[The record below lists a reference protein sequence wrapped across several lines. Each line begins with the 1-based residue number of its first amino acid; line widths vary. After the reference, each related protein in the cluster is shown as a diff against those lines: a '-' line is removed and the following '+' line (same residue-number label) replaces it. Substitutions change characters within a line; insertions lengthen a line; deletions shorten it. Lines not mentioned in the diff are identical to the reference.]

1 MIDKD
6 FFLKPLHP
14 MHKHYEALRAAYV
27 DQLSNKEIAQKFG
40 YTLYS
45 FKSLR
50 RDYKKINPEDI
61 FRDLKRGPKGP
72 QEKTLSARE
81 RIIELRKKNFSVI
94 EIQERLKHEG
104 IQLSVNHINKLLVNE
119 GFTRL
124 FRRTNRKRLEAL
136 QQDRRYPEV
145 ADIKRFV
152 EKTEVSTGFG
162 GIFLFLPLIK
172 GLRLDELLR
181 MDGFYGS
188 KLIPSL
194 SYLLSYLALKLIGK
208 ERLCHIDDVSF
219 DYGLGVFAG
228 LNVLPKSANISS
240 YSYRH
245 PSGLIR
251 KLLKGFVKTLYLQ
264 GYLVGKNIN
273 LDFHVIPHYG
283 EEAVLENH
291 WVPTRGKGM
300 KSVLSF
306 FAQDLDTTFLCF
318 SDGEVK
324 REERNDEILEFV
336 KFYEGSTG
344 LLPERLVFD
353 SKLTTY
359 RNLNE
364 LNKRGISF
372 VTLKRRGKNFMK
384 QVARITEWEKVRLDN
399 IKRKYRLLEF
409 AESHIDLKDYEGKL
423 RQIIVTGT
431 GREFPMCLITND
443 MKSSVKTIITIYS
456 HRWRIENNIQEN
468 VDFFNLNALASPVV
482 VKVDFDIAFTLIANT
497 LYKILAQK
505 TKWFKQATPRT
516 ISRNFIEVVTKVFID
531 EDSIRV
537 KFGKKSYNP
546 VIMEWV
552 NSLEKMKISWWS
564 NRTLEFYFE

>member
-6 FFLKPLHP
+6 FFLHPAHP
-14 MHKHYEALRAAYV
+14 MQKRYEALRAACV
-27 DQLSNKEIAQKFG
+27 DQLSDAEIAQRFG

-45 FKSLR
+45 FKSLK
-50 RDYKKINPEDI
+50 RDSKEIKPEDI
-61 FRDLKRGPKGP
+61 FSDLKRGPKGP

-81 RIIELRKKNFSVI
+81 RIIELRKKNFSVG
-94 EIQERLKHEG
+94 EIQEKLKHEG
-104 IQLSVNHINKLLVNE
+104 IRLSLNHINKLLVNE
-119 GFTRL
+119 GFSRL
-124 FRRTNRKRLEAL
+124 FRRTNRERLEIL
-136 QQDRRYPEV
+136 QQDKRYPEV
-145 ADIKRFV
+145 SDVRRFGEKR
-152 EKTEVSTGFG
+152 EVSTGFG
-162 GIFLFLPLIK
+162 GIFLFLPLICELK
-172 GLRLDELLR
+172 LDELLR
-181 MDGFYGS
+181 MEGFYGS

-208 ERLCHIDDVSF
+208 ERLCHIDDLSF

-245 PSGLIR
+245 PAGLIR
-251 KLLKGFVKTLYLQ
+251 RILKGFVNTLYRQRYLQ
-264 GYLVGKNIN
+264 GKNIN
-273 LDFHVIPHYG
+273 LDFHVIPYYG
-283 EEAVLENH
+283 EGSVLENH

-324 REERNDEILEFV
+324 QEQRNDEILEFV
-336 KFYEGSTG
+336 KFYKNSTG
-344 LLPERLVFD
+344 LYPERLVFD

-359 RNLNE
+359 GNLNE
-364 LNKRGISF
+364 LNKGGILF
-372 VTLKRRGKNFMK
+372 VTLKRRGKNFLR
-384 QVARITEWEKVRLDN
+384 QVARITKWEKVKLDN
-399 IKRKYRLLEF
+399 VKRKYQLLDYV
-409 AESHIDLKDYEGKL
+409 ESQVELKDYEGEA

-431 GREFPMCLITND
+431 GRKFPMCLITND
-443 MKSSVKTIITIYS
+443 IKSSVKTLITIYS

-497 LYKILAQK
+497 LYKILAKK
-505 TKWFKQATPRT
+505 TKWFTRATPRT
-516 ISRNFIEVVTKVFID
+516 ISRNFIDVLTKISID
-531 EDSIRV
+531 DDSIKV

-552 NSLEKMKISWWS
+552 NSLGKIKIPWWG
-564 NRTLEFYFE
+564 NRTLEYYFE

>member
-6 FFLKPLHP
+6 FFRKPLHP

-27 DQLSNKEIAQKFG
+27 DQLSNAEIAKKFG
-40 YTLYS
+40 YTPYS
-45 FKSLR
+45 FKSLK
-50 RDYKKINPEDI
+50 RDYKEIKPEDI

-94 EIQERLKHEG
+94 EIQEKLKHEG

-124 FRRTNRKRLEAL
+124 FRRTNRERLEAL

-145 ADIKRFV
+145 SDVKRFG
-152 EKTEVSTGFG
+152 EKREVSTGFG
-162 GIFLFLPLIK
+162 GIYLFLPLIK
-172 GLRLDELLR
+172 ELRLDELLS
-181 MDGFYGS
+181 MEGFYGS
-188 KLIPSL
+188 KIIPSV

-245 PSGLIR
+245 SATLIR
-251 KLLKGFVKTLYLQ
+251 KLLRGFVKTLYLQ
-264 GYLVGKNIN
+264 GYLEGKNIN
-273 LDFHVIPHYG
+273 LDFHVIPYYG
-283 EEAVLENH
+283 EESVLEKH

-318 SDGEVK
+318 SDGEVR
-324 REERNDEILEFV
+324 REERNDEIVEFV
-336 KFYEGSTG
+336 KFYESSTG

-364 LNKRGISF
+364 LNKRGILF
-372 VTLKRRGKNFMK
+372 VTLKRRGKNFMR
-384 QVARITEWEKVRLDN
+384 QVARITEWEKVKMDN
-399 IKRKYRLLEF
+399 VKRKYRLLEIT
-409 AESHIDLKDYEGKL
+409 ESRIDVKDYEGKV
-423 RQIIVTGT
+423 RQIIVAGT
-431 GREFPMCLITND
+431 GRELPMCLITND
-443 MKSSVKTIITIYS
+443 MKSSVKAIITIYS

-505 TKWFKQATPRT
+505 TKWFTQATPRT
-516 ISRNFIEVVTKVFID
+516 ISRNFIEVITKVFMD

-552 NSLEKMKISWWS
+552 DSLEKMQIPWWG
-564 NRTLEFYFE
+564 NRTLKFYFE